1 MATIGQYDKGSEAIP
16 RARRVVSYDGT
27 ALAYTC
33 HGPAASGAPVTV
45 LFTHG
50 FGSGAALWDA
60 QIPALVRRGYRCI
73 TWDMRGHAA
82 SQSPKAN
89 DDTAPHR
96 YSKWSQVMDMKA
108 VLAAAGV
115 VPLHARR
122 HVGETVLVLAGH
134 SMGGMDTMLFACHFP
149 GVADALVLYGT
160 GPGFRSDKGRLK
172 WNATAEKIAAKYDR
186 QGLDALV
193 GSDRT
198 KGHTSAAGLAA
209 ACRGNFAQ
217 RDDDPYAM
225 ARGGPNFLAREGLA
239 QIAQPTVILIGQ
251 YDKGFGRASDMMTK
265 ALPEARLARIPG
277 AGHMMCEKNSDA
289 FNAALLDGLDWAV
302 AAVAKHRKVRSR
314 L

>member
-1 MATIGQYDKGSEAIP
+1 MLS
-16 RARRVVSYDGT
+16 
-27 ALAYTC
+27 
-33 HGPAASGAPVTV
+33 
-45 LFTHG
+45 
-50 FGSGAALWDA
+50 
-60 QIPALVRRGYRCI
+60 
-73 TWDMRGHAA
+73 
-82 SQSPKAN
+82 
-89 DDTAPHR
+89 
-96 YSKWSQVMDMKA
+96 
-108 VLAAAGV
+108 
-115 VPLHARR
+115 
-122 HVGETVLVLAGH
+122 VLVLAGH

-289 FNAALLDGLDWAV
+289 FNAALLACE
-302 AAVAKHRKVRSR
+302 R
-314 L
+314 